1 MEDAEELSLWQDK
14 EIIFDVQKEKLV
26 ILLLKYF

>member
-26 ILLLKYF
+26 IIT